1 MAYFLKAKTIFM
13 IKYSYMANFPKVI
26 NIIIINFNNF
36 DEMLLLLRLILEI
49 SHTHRPFP
57 LKSLSRS
64 PFLSINQLKI
74 IIPTAVY
81 QLTAPVC
88 SFSLGKAAAFVI
100 NLTPIC
106 PLCVPTTDL
115 TYRLTFTHLLY
126 NPYLFCFLG
135 FVFTR

>member
-1 MAYFLKAKTIFM
+1 MPSFL
-13 IKYSYMANFPKVI
+13 KVI
-26 NIIIINFNNF
+26 NIIFIYFNNF
-36 DEMLLLLRLILEI
+36 SEMLLQLRLLLEI
-49 SHTHRPFP
+49 CHNHRPFP

-100 NLTPIC
+100 NLTLLC
-106 PLCVPTTDL
+106 PL
-115 TYRLTFTHLLY
+115 
-126 NPYLFCFLG
+126 
-135 FVFTR
+135 